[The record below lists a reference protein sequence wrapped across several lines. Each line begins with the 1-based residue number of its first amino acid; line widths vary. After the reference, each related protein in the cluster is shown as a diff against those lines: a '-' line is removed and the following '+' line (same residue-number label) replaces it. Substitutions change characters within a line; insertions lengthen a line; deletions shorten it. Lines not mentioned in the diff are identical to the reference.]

1 MGDPAG
7 APDTVSMSRTRKGA
21 ADEAAIQLVQVQP
34 CQLPKSDT

>member
-1 MGDPAG
+1 MI
-7 APDTVSMSRTRKGA
+7 SSESRMREGA